1 MNNIEKLREIL
12 FQTIDDVKKKRV
24 DLESAKA
31 INGLCDTVIKTA
43 AIEIEYMRQNN
54 GVAGTKFML
63 ERKHDEI
70 EVTGDDVINGDEL
83 TDDQRE
89 LLELESHYGDD
100 EGVYRHTAGQHRRAA
115 GEE

>member
-1 MNNIEKLREIL
+1 MISQFFVSTQPGFEE
-12 FQTIDDVKKKRV
+12 
-24 DLESAKA
+24 
-31 INGLCDTVIKTA
+31 
-43 AIEIEYMRQNN
+43 
-54 GVAGTKFML
+54 
-63 ERKHDEI
+63 
-70 EVTGDDVINGDEL
+70 EL